1 MKISDNVLRILL
13 AVLLCAYA
21 IIMRWAV
28 GFELT
33 VLAFLSAIFVFVII
47 PPKK

>member
-1 MKISDNVLRILL
+1 MKISDNNLRIIL
-13 AVLLCAYA
+13 VFLLCSYA

-33 VLAFLSAIFVFVII
+33 ALALLSAIFVFVII
-47 PPKK
+47 PPKQ